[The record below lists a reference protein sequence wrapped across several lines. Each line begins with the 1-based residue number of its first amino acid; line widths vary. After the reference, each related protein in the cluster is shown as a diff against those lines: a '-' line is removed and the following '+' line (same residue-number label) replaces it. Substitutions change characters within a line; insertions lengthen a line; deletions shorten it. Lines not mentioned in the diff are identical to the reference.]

1 VILHIKQTGGRES
14 DVTAGGYRQGMRRH
28 CESCNLKRAAFGLP
42 VEGKTRWCG
51 VCAKAQNGAI
61 NLHEKKCEDCGL
73 KQPNYGYPGEGKR
86 WCAGQTHRTSGYHC
100 AVYCAFD
107 SI

>member
-1 VILHIKQTGGRES
+1 
-14 DVTAGGYRQGMRRH
+14 MRRH
-28 CESCNLKRAAFGLP
+28 CESCHLKRAAFGLP

-51 VCAKAQNGAI
+51 VCAKVQNGAI

-73 KQPNYGYPGEGKR
+73 KQPNYGHPGEGPKR

-100 AVYCAFD
+100 AVYCTFE
-107 SI
+107 SM